1 MKHLRPGDKA
11 PNFEVLDEKGQMRT
25 LSDYAGKR
33 LIIFFY
39 PKDDTPSC
47 TKEACSLRDRYDELK
62 AEGFELLG
70 ISPDP
75 PKKHQKFIDKY
86 NLPYPLGADTEL
98 KMLNDY
104 GVWGPKKFMGREVIG
119 VHRTTFIIGPDLRI
133 EHIID
138 KVITKDHGAQILQE
152 VEMVK

>member
-133 EHIID
+133 EYIID